1 MKKMA
6 STALRTLIV
15 AGAALAMLAT
25 TACDTAKKT
34 DSTTTESDPNAAA
47 TAMEA
52 ADEKSRV
59 DAEMGGIQMHDE
71 MTDKDRADA
80 GMGKGK
86 MGEDHMKMDN
96 LDKMPPNEPAKDPPK
111 NIPMKNDM

>member
-1 MKKMA
+1 MKNMA
-6 STALRTLIV
+6 STAFRTLFL
-15 AGAALAMLAT
+15 AGASLGMLGT
-25 TACDTAKKT
+25 TACDTANKT
-34 DSTTTESDPNAAA
+34 SSTTTESDPNAAA

-71 MTDKDRADA
+71 MTDKDHADA
-80 GMGKGK
+80 GMGKDK

-96 LDKMPPNEPAKDPPK
+96 MDKIPPNEPAKVPPK
-111 NIPMKNDM
+111 DMPMKDDM